1 MTARAVAPAV
11 GKALEAGIVV
21 LFIAL
26 LTTTL
31 YGGIVPNARS
41 AAADEIGER
50 TLQHAARS
58 VEAAVPAVGVNVTV
72 ERRVELPETI
82 RNRGYEIAAN
92 GSSLALTHPHS
103 RVGGETPLVLP
114 DRVRAVRGNWT
125 DDDALVRVR
134 PHPDGGV
141 VVVLAEGSS

>member
-11 GKALEAGIVV
+11 GKALEASIVV

-31 YGGIVPNARS
+31 YGGVVPNARS
-41 AAADEIGER
+41 AAADEVGER

-58 VEAAVPAVGVNVTV
+58 VEAAVPAVGASVTV
-72 ERRVELPETI
+72 ERRVALPETI
-82 RNRGYEIAAN
+82 RNRGYEITAN
-92 GSSLALTHPHS
+92 NSSLVLTHAHS

-114 DRVRAVRGNWT
+114 PHVRDVRGNWT

-141 VVVLAEGSS
+141 VVVLAEGST

>member
-11 GKALEAGIVV
+11 GKALEASIVV

-26 LTTTL
+26 LTTAL
-31 YGGIVPNARS
+31 YGGVVPNARS
-41 AAADEIGER
+41 AAADEVGER
-50 TLQHAARS
+50 TLQYAAGS
-58 VEAAVPAVGVNVTV
+58 VEAAVPAVGANATG

-82 RNRGYEIAAN
+82 RNRGYEIRAEN
-92 GSSLALTHPHS
+92 DSLVLVHTHS

-114 DRVRAVRGNWT
+114 DHVRDVRGNWT
-125 DDDALVRVR
+125 DDDAVVRVR

-141 VVVLAEGSS
+141 VVVLAEGSA